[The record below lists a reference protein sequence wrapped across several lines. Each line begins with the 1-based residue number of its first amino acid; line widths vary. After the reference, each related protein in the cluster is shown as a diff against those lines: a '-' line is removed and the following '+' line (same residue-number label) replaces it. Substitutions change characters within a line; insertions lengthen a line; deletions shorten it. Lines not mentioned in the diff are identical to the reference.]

1 MLPQNSFFRQ
11 RTSRLALILLIA
23 AGILALVTLAGC
35 TAQEADLPGTIIGR
49 VYLDEDADAEC
60 DTCDCDFYLEGIVI
74 RLYKGSCG
82 GLIRQTTE
90 TDAEGAFEFADLSPG
105 DYCVSPKV
113 KTICEGYQPTTPIQQ
128 KIVVISGESVE
139 APWFGFD
146 HNLDIN
152 N

>member
-1 MLPQNSFFRQ
+1 MLPQKSALRQ
-11 RTSRLALILLIA
+11 PISRFAPMFLFA
-23 AGILALVTLAGC
+23 AGILILIALAGC
-35 TAQEADLPGTIIGR
+35 TGQKADLPGTITGR
-49 VYLDEDADAEC
+49 VYLDEDANAEC

-90 TDAEGAFEFADLSPG
+90 TDAEGAFEFTELSPG
-105 DYCVSPKV
+105 DYCISPKV
-113 KTICEGYQPTTPIQQ
+113 KTICEGYKPTTPIQQ
-128 KIVVISGESVE
+128 KIVLVAGVSVE